1 MRLLFVAD
9 GRSPIALN
17 WIRHFIEIG
26 DEVHLASS
34 YPCQPVPG
42 LASLTVTPI
51 GGSKLAGAS
60 PAGMRYGLRR
70 LLPVALRTAVRR
82 WLGMRT
88 LDKAAQHLSELL
100 RSVQPELVHAM
111 RIPFEGMLA
120 ARALRSAAHIPLLVS
135 VWGNDF
141 TLHAP
146 SSPRLGELTRETLL
160 RADGLHPD
168 CQRDARLA
176 MKWGFDS
183 RKLVFVAPGNG
194 GIHLNVFYPLPEGV
208 IQAPAWVINPRGIR
222 SYVRNDVFFQS
233 IPAVLD
239 QHPEVH
245 FVCPAMA
252 GEVQAESWV
261 KSLHLENRVRLL
273 PKLSQSEMADVF
285 RRAQVVVSPS
295 LHDGTPNTL
304 LEAMACGCFPVVGDI
319 ESLREWIQSGEN
331 GLLFDPNDPQALS
344 RSISIALQNTELR
357 IKARQINALI
367 IQEKAEYS
375 RVMTHAEDYYRRFV
389 D

>member
-17 WIRHFIEIG
+17 WIRYFIDLGEA
-26 DEVHLASS
+26 VHLAST
-34 YPCQPVPG
+34 YPCQELSG
-42 LASLTVTPI
+42 LASLTIIPVA
-51 GGSKLAGAS
+51 GSELAGEAPAS
-60 PAGMRYGLRR
+60 VRQGLRR
-70 LLPVALRTAVRR
+70 LLPVGLRTAVRR

-88 LDKAAQHLSELL
+88 LDKAAQRLDELA
-100 RSVQPELVHAM
+100 RAVQPDLVHAM

-120 ARALRSAAHIPLLVS
+120 ARALQSSGAIPLLVS

-146 SSPRLGELTRETLL
+146 SSPRLGALTRETLL

-168 CQRDARLA
+168 CWRDARLA
-176 MKWGFDS
+176 QEWGYD
-183 RKLVFVAPGNG
+183 RQKPVLVAPGNG
-194 GIHLNVFYPLPEGV
+194 GIHLDVFYPADESA
-208 IQAPAWVINPRGIR
+208 IQAPGWVVNPRGIR

-239 QHPEVH
+239 RLPDVR

-252 GEVQAESWV
+252 GESQAETWV
-261 KSLHLENRVRLL
+261 KSLHLEEKVQLL
-273 PKLSQSEMADVF
+273 PKLSRSEMADIF
-285 RRAQVVVSPS
+285 RKAQVVVSPS

-319 ESLREWIQSGEN
+319 ESLREWIRSGEN
-331 GLLFDPNDPQALS
+331 GLLFNPNDPQALAQS
-344 RSISIALQNTELR
+344 VLIALQDRGLR
-357 IKARQINALI
+357 IQARRFNARL
-367 IQEKAEYS
+367 IQEKAEYR
-375 RVMTHAEDYYRRFV
+375 RVMAQAEEFYRRFV
-389 D
+389 G